1 MSQLSILMVDDSPI
15 LLNIQSNLVRRL
27 QHQVTAVDSGQRAL
41 GLLRQQ
47 KFDLILM
54 DMQMPVMD
62 GVQATQA
69 IRAKGITTPIFAL
82 TGNDSAED
90 KALCLQQ
97 GMNAVLTKP
106 LKVAELAVL
115 IQQYCR

>member
-27 QHQVTAVDSGQRAL
+27 EHRVTTVDEGQKAL
-41 GLLRQQ
+41 NLLKQQ
-47 KFDLILM
+47 RFDLILM

-62 GVQATQA
+62 GVQTTQA
-69 IRAKGITTPIFAL
+69 IRALGISTPIFAL